1 MPANINTI
9 QLGVITPLTQDIQDK
24 NEDVPLM
31 ESTGG
36 IEDLVAENISNNDNS
51 VNFFK
56 IVKKLFV
63 KSARKK
69 KLNTSVC
76 SEQLSPDK
84 LSPQSSVGTGS
95 QYQSKGNNV
104 VCCCKTTSWKCQYC
118 KMPTC
123 DFCCVG
129 DTAEEG
135 SKRVCLRKKCSSK
148 YFL

>member
-1 MPANINTI
+1 M
-9 QLGVITPLTQDIQDK
+9 DK
-24 NEDVPLM
+24 LNDYSVETSIL
-31 ESTGG
+31 SIIGG
-36 IEDLVAENISNNDNS
+36 LKSHSIDNNDNS
-51 VNFFK
+51 VIFFK

-104 VCCCKTTSWKCQYC
+104 VCCCKTTSWKCQYL
-118 KMPTC
+118 KIQTF
-123 DFCCVG
+123 DFFCVG
-129 DTAEEG
+129 DTVYEG
-135 SKRVCLRKKCSSK
+135 RKRVYFKKKCSSK

>member
-1 MPANINTI
+1 MEEDNII
-9 QLGVITPLTQDIQDK
+9 SDDQLSTV
-24 NEDVPLM
+24 EDVTQVV
-31 ESTGG
+31 ESDSHLTE
-36 IEDLVAENISNNDNS
+36 EDLVAENISKKDNS

-56 IVKKLFV
+56 TVKKLFM

-104 VCCCKTTSWKCQYC
+104 VCCCKTTSWKCRYC

-135 SKRVCLRKKCSSK
+135 SKRVCLKKKCSSK

>member
-1 MPANINTI
+1 MDNYA
-9 QLGVITPLTQDIQDK
+9 LTQDIQDK
-24 NEDVPLM
+24 NEDVSLK
-31 ESTGG
+31 ESIRG
-36 IEDLVAENISNNDNS
+36 IEDNDNS
-51 VNFFK
+51 VN
-56 IVKKLFV
+56 VWNQ
-63 KSARKK
+63 KK
-69 KLNTSVC
+69 KK
-76 SEQLSPDK
+76 LSPDK

-104 VCCCKTTSWKCQYC
+104 VCCCKTTSWKCRYC

-135 SKRVCLRKKCSSK
+135 SKRVCLKKKCSSK